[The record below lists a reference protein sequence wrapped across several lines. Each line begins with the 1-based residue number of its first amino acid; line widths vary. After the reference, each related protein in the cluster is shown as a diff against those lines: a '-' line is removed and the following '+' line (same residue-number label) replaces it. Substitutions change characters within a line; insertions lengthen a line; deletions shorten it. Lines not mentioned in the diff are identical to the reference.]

1 MAQAALL
8 GMAGAPSCGAL
19 LQLQSLYPGLG
30 PCYPVLL
37 ATVDYFNRQ
46 VLGPRVWVRPI
57 PKHKLLQQT
66 RCVSQPGAPFMA
78 KQP

>member
-1 MAQAALL
+1 MFGLRCMCLAQADLL
-8 GMAGAPSCGAL
+8 GTAGAPSCGAL

-46 VLGPRVWVRPI
+46 AWGFR
-57 PKHKLLQQT
+57 
-66 RCVSQPGAPFMA
+66 G
-78 KQP
+78 

>member
-46 VLGPRVWVRPI
+46 V
-57 PKHKLLQQT
+57 
-66 RCVSQPGAPFMA
+66 
-78 KQP
+78 